1 MTTLTNPAL
10 IQFRYH
16 VMGPGAEISAPYA
29 GPPIRWIG
37 EFVANAGPPIR
48 WVGEFVANAGPPI
61 RWVGEFVAN
70 AGPPI
75 RWVGEF
81 VANAGP
87 PMRVAWFSAIA
98 GHPNCACTSSHVHDD
113 CIDARIRIFRYI

>member
-1 MTTLTNPAL
+1 TNPAL

-16 VMGPGAEISAPYA
+16 VMGPGAEISAPY
-29 GPPIRWIG
+29 
-37 EFVANAGPPIR
+37 AGPPIR

-70 AGPPI
+70 AGPLS
-75 RWVGEF
+75 RWIGEF

-98 GHPNCACTSSHVHDD
+98 GHPTCACTSSHVHDD